1 MKKISFEEL
10 CDLVAHVDYL
20 WENTFP
26 IYFNV
31 DSTEYVA
38 GIGYYDCGDDTGDP
52 FGVFGITEELQ
63 YLARLEPKID
73 KEDNTISFLV
83 SFLDVDD
90 PDDMTYDDIVE
101 MLKKQCN
108 ITEKSKIEI
117 SNKYCFDGTQKYIKW
132 SYFTDDAKNKA
143 LKKYEERSLECK

>member
-26 IYFNV
+26 IYFKV

-52 FGVFGITEELQ
+52 KVT
-63 YLARLEPKID
+63 P
-73 KEDNTISFLV
+73 
-83 SFLDVDD
+83 
-90 PDDMTYDDIVE
+90 
-101 MLKKQCN
+101 
-108 ITEKSKIEI
+108 
-117 SNKYCFDGTQKYIKW
+117 
-132 SYFTDDAKNKA
+132 SYTAKGNAKM
-143 LKKYEERSLECK
+143 

>member
-26 IYFNV
+26 IYFKV

-73 KEDNTISFLV
+73 KEDNTIT
-83 SFLDVDD
+83 FLDVDD
-90 PDDMTYDDIVE
+90 PDDMTMCVWIMVGRLLTVASFPII
-101 MLKKQCN
+101 MRQMSL
-108 ITEKSKIEI
+108 I
-117 SNKYCFDGTQKYIKW
+117 S
-132 SYFTDDAKNKA
+132 
-143 LKKYEERSLECK
+143 RSSN

>member
-38 GIGYYDCGDDTGDP
+38 GMIYYDCGDATGDP
-52 FGVFGITEELQ
+52 F
-63 YLARLEPKID
+63 
-73 KEDNTISFLV
+73 
-83 SFLDVDD
+83 
-90 PDDMTYDDIVE
+90 
-101 MLKKQCN
+101 
-108 ITEKSKIEI
+108 
-117 SNKYCFDGTQKYIKW
+117 
-132 SYFTDDAKNKA
+132 
-143 LKKYEERSLECK
+143 